1 VLIERKFP
9 SGDGMRLRV
18 CAGPRRCIPRIGRG
32 DARLPA
38 AQPLDRRH
46 DGSSILNYRLRRFA
60 FTIGLCTFFDIGVA
74 QMAQA
79 DENDDSFDEIVVVA
93 NRAPEPLSKVGSS
106 VTVLNDDAIRQSQEV
121 VVAELLAQ
129 TPGLTFA
136 RTGGVGE
143 PTSVFIRGAEGDQTV
158 VVIDGVQLNDPST
171 PGGGFDFANLLT
183 SDISRIEIL
192 RGAQSTLYGSQAIGG
207 VINIVSA
214 EPAGPFGG
222 GVTAEGGS
230 HDTGY
235 VTAHLGGKSDSL
247 LWRLSGNW
255 YGTSGIPAFDERYG
269 GTRLNASQIGG
280 GSGQLRYDLTSDLQI
295 DVRGYYTQART
306 DFDGFDTPNAKPPF
320 SFGDDNEYG
329 KTSQMLGYAGLT
341 LKSPERTLTNRV
353 AFQYTNTETRQF
365 DPNAPANLGSPS
377 TETFYGIGRNVREEY
392 QGTWEI
398 TPRIQ
403 AVFGAQHERSTI
415 DTDSPAFDYSGPMPL
430 RNFATIDSGYAQ
442 LQGEVIAGLTLTAG
456 GRYDRHDVYG
466 GHSTGQFAAAWALND
481 GHTVLRASFGQG
493 FKAPSLYQLYS
504 NYGNKALQP
513 ELANSWDAGVEQHGW
528 DGRLVL
534 SATYFNLDSRDL
546 IEFFDCTTPHPLCAT
561 EPFGNYANIARA
573 SARGVELQAAVN
585 PSDQLSLSANYTLT
599 DAQDRSSGS
608 ATFGNELPR
617 RPKSAANATAA
628 YRWPWHLSTSV
639 GARYASRSFDDAA
652 NKIALGGYVLVDLKI
667 SYAMGD
673 RLELYAR
680 VDNATGKHYE
690 TAYLYGTYGRVGF
703 AGVRATF

>member
-1 VLIERKFP
+1 
-9 SGDGMRLRV
+9 
-18 CAGPRRCIPRIGRG
+18 
-32 DARLPA
+32 
-38 AQPLDRRH
+38 
-46 DGSSILNYRLRRFA
+46 LNHRFRSFA
-60 FTIGLCTFFDIGVA
+60 FTSALCAFFYIDA
-74 QMAQA
+74 APTAQA

-93 NRAPEPLSKVGSS
+93 NRAPEPLSKVGNS

-121 VVAELLAQ
+121 VVADLLAQ
-129 TPGLTFA
+129 TPGVNFA

-143 PTSVFIRGAEGDQTV
+143 PTSVFIRGAENGQTV

-171 PGGGFDFANLLT
+171 TNGGFDFANLLT

-222 GVTAEGGS
+222 GVAAEGGS

-235 VTAHLGGKSDSL
+235 VTAHVGGKDDSL

-269 GTRLNASQIGG
+269 GTRLSASQIGG
-280 GSGQLRYDLTSDLQI
+280 GSGQLRYALTPDLQI
-295 DVRGYYTQART
+295 DLRGYYTQART
-306 DFDGFDTPNAKPPF
+306 DFDGFDTPNAHPPF
-320 SFGDDNEYG
+320 SFGDDNEYS
-329 KTSQMLGYAGLT
+329 KISQMLGYAGLT
-341 LKSPERTLTNRV
+341 LKSPDRTLTNRV
-353 AFQYTNTETRQF
+353 AFQYTNTDTRLF

-442 LQGEVIAGLTLTAG
+442 LQGEPIAGLTLTAG

-466 GHSTGQFAAAWALND
+466 GHSTGQFAAAWTLD
-481 GHTVLRASFGQG
+481 DSRTVLRASFGQG

-513 ELANSWDAGVEQHGW
+513 EVAHSWDAGVEHHAW
-528 DGRLVL
+528 DGRVVL
-534 SATYFNLDSRDL
+534 SATYFNRDSRDL
-546 IEFFDCTTPHPLCAT
+546 IEFFDCTTPSTQPLCAA
-561 EPFGNYANIARA
+561 EPFGYYANVARA
-573 SARGVELQAAVN
+573 AAHGAELQAAVK

-599 DAQDRSSGS
+599 DTEDRSPGS
-608 ATFGNELPR
+608 ATFGNQLPR
-617 RPKSAANATAA
+617 RPKSAANAMAT
-628 YRWPWHLSTSV
+628 YRWPSRLSTSV
-639 GARYASRSFDDAA
+639 GARYAGRSFDDAA
-652 NKIALGGYVLVDLKI
+652 DKIALGGYVLVDLRI
-667 SYAMGD
+667 SYALGD
-673 RLELYAR
+673 RLELYGR

>member
-1 VLIERKFP
+1 MNHRFR
-9 SGDGMRLRV
+9 S
-18 CAGPRRCIPRIGRG
+18 
-32 DARLPA
+32 
-38 AQPLDRRH
+38 
-46 DGSSILNYRLRRFA
+46 FA
-60 FTIGLCTFFDIGVA
+60 FTSALCAFFYIDA
-74 QMAQA
+74 APTALA

-93 NRAPEPLSKVGSS
+93 NRAPEPLSKVGNS
-106 VTVLNDDAIRQSQEV
+106 VTVLNDDDIRQSQEV
-121 VVAELLAQ
+121 VVADLLAQ
-129 TPGLTFA
+129 TPGVTFA

-143 PTSVFIRGAEGDQTV
+143 PTSVFIRGAESDQTV

-171 PGGGFDFANLLT
+171 TGGGFDFANLLT

-214 EPAGPFGG
+214 EPTGPFGG
-222 GVTAEGGS
+222 GVAAEGGS

-235 VTAHLGGKSDSL
+235 VTAHLGGKDDSL

-269 GTRLNASQIGG
+269 GTRLSASQIGG
-280 GSGQLRYDLTSDLQI
+280 GSGQVRYALTPDLQI
-295 DVRGYYTQART
+295 DLRGYYTQART

-320 SFGDDNEYG
+320 SFGDDNEFS
-329 KTSQMLGYAGLT
+329 KISQMLGYAGLT
-341 LKSPERTLTNRV
+341 LKSPDRTLTNRV
-353 AFQYTNTETRQF
+353 AFQYTNTDTRLF

-377 TETFYGIGRNVREEY
+377 TETFYGIGRNEREEY

-442 LQGEVIAGLTLTAG
+442 LQGEPIAGLTLTAG

-466 GHSTGQFAAAWALND
+466 GHSTGQFAAAWTLD
-481 GHTVLRASFGQG
+481 DSRTVLRASFGQG

-504 NYGNKALQP
+504 NYGNTALQP
-513 ELANSWDAGVEQHGW
+513 EIAHSWDAGVEHHAW
-528 DGRLVL
+528 DGRVVL
-534 SATYFNLDSRDL
+534 SATYFNRDSRDL
-546 IEFFDCTTPHPLCAT
+546 IEFFDCTPQSTQPLCGRD
-561 EPFGNYANIARA
+561 PFGYYANVARA
-573 SARGVELQAAVN
+573 SARGAELQAAVN

-599 DAQDRSSGS
+599 DTEDRSPGS
-608 ATFGNELPR
+608 ATFGNQLPR
-617 RPKSAANATAA
+617 RPKSTANAMAT
-628 YRWPWHLSTSV
+628 YRWPSRLSTSV

-652 NKIALGGYVLVDLKI
+652 NTIALGGYVLVDLKI
-667 SYAMGD
+667 SYALGD
-673 RLELYAR
+673 RLELYGR